1 MGTVLSFRRR
11 SLIKFTFLLI
21 IKWYS
26 FSPFSAIM
34 TYASRS
40 MPSFKPAWGHDCH
53 GVTGGSLEFWYSC
66 LLASHWHSHRALPYP
81 WSMSHTY
88 QGLLRR
94 TGKVKSQGNWWS
106 FNSEPS
112 YPSTHGPAPPHHL
125 HRAPSFTHGL
135 SLNRHP
141 IQTTRA
147 AANECFMAS
156 DTCPVLLTKR
166 ATTIPIL

>member
-1 MGTVLSFRRR
+1 MGKEDGQLGSDATHLPRKHLGTVLSFRRR

-40 MPSFKPAWGHDCH
+40 MPSFRPAWGHDCQ
-53 GVTGGSLEFWYSC
+53 GVTGGSLGFWYSC
-66 LLASHWHSHRALPYP
+66 LLTSHWHSHRALPDP

-94 TGKVKSQGNWWS
+94 TGKGPRLSPRVTGSPLTQSQ
-106 FNSEPS
+106 
-112 YPSTHGPAPPHHL
+112 APKP
-125 HRAPSFTHGL
+125 
-135 SLNRHP
+135 
-141 IQTTRA
+141 
-147 AANECFMAS
+147 
-156 DTCPVLLTKR
+156 
-166 ATTIPIL
+166 